1 MFCPNCGGQTADGG
15 EFCSQCGKSTTSS
28 APPSPDQPLTEPP
41 PPDQPLTEP
50 PQEPSSPAP
59 MPPPSPAEPLLQQP
73 MPPPQY
79 VYQQPAEPS
88 FLADV
93 YTKSF
98 GFLSKKPILLW
109 GLSLLFTLM
118 TTLAM
123 VFGVFPIIWLPI
135 VLVLELGMVNVFL
148 CGYRGRD
155 ISAMQLFEGFGSKF
169 FRNAGGMG
177 WRVLWLLIWGLI
189 PIVGII
195 MAIVKFYSYRFVP
208 YIMLAEPDITATEA
222 LKKSMI
228 QTDGYKGK
236 MFLADFL
243 IGLAVAILTIIF
255 FFVLRIPFIGF
266 VLTAIYY
273 IILVALLPLVIG
285 TLEAVYYDKI
295 SKEKPV
301 N

>member
-1 MFCPNCGGQTADGG
+1 
-15 EFCSQCGKSTTSS
+15 
-28 APPSPDQPLTEPP
+28 
-41 PPDQPLTEP
+41 
-50 PQEPSSPAP
+50 
-59 MPPPSPAEPLLQQP
+59 
-73 MPPPQY
+73 
-79 VYQQPAEPS
+79 
-88 FLADV
+88 
-93 YTKSF
+93 
-98 GFLSKKPILLW
+98 
-109 GLSLLFTLM
+109 
-118 TTLAM
+118 
-123 VFGVFPIIWLPI
+123 
-135 VLVLELGMVNVFL
+135 
-148 CGYRGRD
+148 
-155 ISAMQLFEGFGSKF
+155 MQLFEGFGSKF